1 MMYDLLKPIETMM
14 HYTTFIK
21 NAILTG
27 LLLFF
32 QTLQAQELLL
42 PQDETG
48 QIVFYEVVEADSF
61 TQEELLDNARQFAR
75 KTLGKKKV
83 KPVQTDSMGSLTVK
97 NASFKVYKKVI
108 TQRVDGIIH
117 YNFTLEAKAGKYRYF
132 FSDFTYQPYERN
144 RYGKFEPVSGKY
156 KPLEEDFKANK
167 KDWENHKESVATTLQ
182 SQIEELKITMQSR
195 QESMSRKDEKKPV
208 TDW

>member
-21 NAILTG
+21 NALLTG
-27 LLLFF
+27 LLVFF

-42 PQDETG
+42 PRNETG
-48 QIVFYEVVEADSF
+48 HIVFYEVVEADSF

-83 KPVQTDSMGSLTVK
+83 KAIQTDSVSSLVVK
-97 NASFKVYKKVI
+97 DANFKVYKKVI
-108 TQRVDGIIH
+108 TQRMDGIIH
-117 YNFTLEAKAGKYRYF
+117 YNFTLEAKEGKYRYF
-132 FSDFTYQPYERN
+132 FSDFTFQPYERN
-144 RYGKFEPVSGKY
+144 RYGKFEPVSGKH
-156 KPLEEDFKANK
+156 KPLEEDFKGNK
-167 KDWENHKESVATTLQ
+167 KDWEDHKESVATTLQ

-195 QESMSRKDEKKPV
+195 QENMSRKDEKKPV